1 MNGFQL
7 GDRDGAGE
15 GGGQKF
21 CRAIGKRF
29 PNGGHTVGMSRPAGR
44 ASTEETEERV
54 IIMFLNRSRRTTL
67 FGCLAVGLLAPLAVT
82 GSAGTSNAA
91 TAITV
96 AADGSGNYTTLQA
109 GIAAASTGTVITV
122 KPGTYQGQVSIPAA
136 KSGLTIQG
144 STGVATDIVITGKVS
159 QADSGSATGSATV
172 LNLAKNTA
180 ITGVTIRNT
189 YGSGSQAL
197 ALYMGGDR
205 QVYRNVRVLGRQDT
219 LLSWGGTGSAQVRQ
233 YVYKSYIEGDV
244 DFIYGNGALVI
255 DSTTIKSLDR
265 SSSNNG
271 YITAAATNSSNP
283 YGILITRSTLSSTAA
298 AQTVALGRC
307 WHAGGSTS
315 AIGQVLIRDSSL
327 GAHIR
332 QTSAWQ
338 DMSGF
343 SWKTCRFNE
352 YNNSGSGR
360 TNGTSD
366 RPQMSASTAA
376 NYTSTKYLAGSDGWN
391 PVVP

>member
-1 MNGFQL
+1 MVL
-7 GDRDGAGE
+7 
-15 GGGQKF
+15 
-21 CRAIGKRF
+21 
-29 PNGGHTVGMSRPAGR
+29 T
-44 ASTEETEERV
+44 
-54 IIMFLNRSRRTTL
+54 RSRRTVL
-67 FGCLAVGLLAPLAVT
+67 FGGLAAALLAPLGITALA
-82 GSAGTSNAA
+82 STSDAA

-136 KSGLTIQG
+136 KSGITIKG
-144 STGVATDIVITGKVS
+144 STGTATDIVITGKVS
-159 QADSGSATGSATV
+159 QADSGSATGSATL
-172 LNLAKNTA
+172 LNLAKDTT
-180 ITGVTIRNT
+180 ITGVTIQNT
-189 YGSGSQAL
+189 YGTGSQAL

-205 QVYRNVRVLGRQDT
+205 QFYRNVNVYGHQDT
-219 LLSWGGTGSAQVRQ
+219 LLSWGGTGSSQVRQ
-233 YVYKSYIEGDV
+233 YMYKSYVQGDV

-255 DSTTIKSLDR
+255 DSSKIVSLDR
-265 SSSNNG
+265 NSSNNG
-271 YITAAATNSSNP
+271 YITAAATNSSNT
-283 YGILITRSTLSSTAA
+283 YGILITRSTLSGPSA

-307 WHAGGSTS
+307 WHAGGSAS

-327 GAHIR
+327 GGHIR
-332 QTSAWQ
+332 QAGAWQ

-352 YNNSGSGR
+352 YNNSGSGK

-376 NYTSTKYLAGSDGWN
+376 NYTSAKYLAGADGWN

>member
-1 MNGFQL
+1 
-7 GDRDGAGE
+7 
-15 GGGQKF
+15 
-21 CRAIGKRF
+21 
-29 PNGGHTVGMSRPAGR
+29 
-44 ASTEETEERV
+44 
-54 IIMFLNRSRRTTL
+54 MFLPRSRRTLL
-67 FGCLAVGLLAPLAVT
+67 FGCLTAGLLAPLGITAL
-82 GSAGTSNAA
+82 AGTSTAA

-122 KPGTYQGQVSIPAA
+122 KPGTYQGQVQIPAA
-136 KSGLTIQG
+136 KSGITIQG
-144 STGVATDIVITGKVS
+144 STGTATDIVITGKVS
-159 QADSGSATGSATV
+159 QADSGSATGSATL

-189 YGSGSQAL
+189 YGNGSQAL

-205 QVYRNVRVLGRQDT
+205 QLYRNVRVLGHQDT
-219 LLSWGGTGSAQVRQ
+219 LLSWGGTGSSQVRQ

-265 SSSNNG
+265 NSSNNG
-271 YITAAATNSSNP
+271 YITAAATSAGNT
-283 YGILITRSTLSSTAA
+283 YGILITRSTLSGPSA

-307 WHAGGSTS
+307 WHPSSSTS
-315 AIGQVLIRDSSL
+315 ASGQVLVRDSSL
-327 GAHIR
+327 GGHIR
-332 QTSAWQ
+332 QAGAWQ

-352 YNNSGSGR
+352 YNNSGSGKSA
-360 TNGTSD
+360 GTSD
-366 RPQMSASTAA
+366 RPQLSASTAA
-376 NYTSTKYLAGSDGWN
+376 NYTAQKYLAGSDGWN
-391 PVVP
+391 PVVQ